1 MTSIQH
7 KKRYLTLIPPLLL
20 STSMSAVYAEC
31 EPSEHATYLSS
42 EQIVRIPFL
51 DIPLLDPLTQS
62 PTGEVAVSHV
72 DLSLIEGADDFKIV
86 PDSLEVTDVASEA
99 SECHATYSYQGV
111 LHIPNVDVQTVI
123 ILPPGIVADSVTRT
137 YAATLHQLPLS
148 PDVFHLEEYTPVGSG
163 NPDCEGTDCEDDP
176 PPTNEC
182 EDLEVQAQLM
192 EPFTL
197 YQAIMPMVVVDYD
210 VMGEWPIPLSDSIT
224 PPTGVYTAGFETHDP
239 FHIDATMR
247 TEAEGVASCFAG
259 KTIHFVF
266 EPNAMTWGCETDIP
280 AEYRT
285 LFPMTCN

>member
-20 STSMSAVYAEC
+20 STSISAVYAEC
-31 EPSEHATYLSS
+31 EQSEHATYLSS

-62 PTGEVAVSHV
+62 PTGEVAVAHV

-86 PDSLEVTDVASEA
+86 PDSLEVTEVASEA

-123 ILPPGIVADSVTRT
+123 ILPPGIVVDSVTKT
-137 YAATLHQLPLS
+137 YAVTLHQLPLS
-148 PDVFHLEEYTPVGSG
+148 PDVFHLEEVVDSG
-163 NPDCEGTDCEDDP
+163 NGNSGGGNIDP
-176 PPTNEC
+176 PAEC
-182 EDLEVQAQLM
+182 DLEAQAQLM

-197 YQAIMPMVVVDYD
+197 YQAIMPMVVVDYQI
-210 VMGEWPIPLSDSIT
+210 MGEWPIPLSNSIT
-224 PPTGVYTAGFETHDP
+224 PPTGVYTSGFETHDP
-239 FHIDATMR
+239 FHIDATMK

-266 EPNAMTWGCETDIP
+266 DPNAMTWGCNTDIP
-280 AEYRT
+280 AEYMT
-285 LFPMTCN
+285 LFPMTCD